1 VTASRSTSVVSTR
14 PVSSAL
20 TADHTSP
27 MALLTTSKESTKRST
42 ATSEHSFLTPLTW
55 PVTAQIYF
63 LCNALSTHQCTLTR
77 APPRPASYLEIRS
90 CWTRA
95 CYCPL
100 LRSPASTKV
109 ADMILIQDTLMAQAA
124 TRLRTVDDA
133 NLATHSVAITTF
145 AVYSSTPPTRLH
157 AKWEG
162 PFKVIFSH
170 LSEYALLNL
179 VSKKTR
185 IVHASRL
192 KTFLFDPPTQDPM
205 DTARRDYMEF
215 FVESIL
221 AHAGDC
227 RRVSTLTFH
236 VKWLIHPSSANT
248 WEPWRNLRS

>member
-1 VTASRSTSVVSTR
+1 MQRIINASV
-14 PVSSAL
+14 
-20 TADHTSP
+20 HTNTGAS
-27 MALLTTSKESTKRST
+27 
-42 ATSEHSFLTPLTW
+42 
-55 PVTAQIYF
+55 
-63 LCNALSTHQCTLTR
+63 
-77 APPRPASYLEIRS
+77 PAS
-90 CWTRA
+90 
-95 CYCPL
+95 PL
-100 LRSPASTKV
+100 FGNKVMLDKGILLPPPEVPRTLIPASTKV

-145 AVYSSTPPTRLH
+145 TVYSSTPPTRLH

-205 DTARRDYMEF
+205 DTARRDSMEF

-236 VKWLIHPSSANT
+236 VKWLNHPSSANT